1 MTRLCWP
8 FSELGVDEKT
18 PMIKVPSPI
27 PAPAGIKRGN
37 AKQDIEDQMDFGNR
51 IRKNLPFPILFFR

>member
-1 MTRLCWP
+1 
-8 FSELGVDEKT
+8 
-18 PMIKVPSPI
+18 MIKVPSPI

-37 AKQDIEDQMDFGNR
+37 AKKDIEDQMDFGNR